1 MHWLLMAALI
11 TTLTSIE
18 TSAVSWLHGN
28 AGCRLDGRLVPA
40 GAAVLRMSSN
50 GRCCSIVWPEAR
62 RYAVYAQGGSDD
74 WHKVDEESGT
84 SVAWAGASSTYAVL
98 HQPKV
103 KTYPPTPSTF
113 ALLCLNTA
121 LLWVCLVCL
130 QPKQPEH
137 LSSTILCTLCKPAM
151 CCRGQSICSFTN
163 SDTASYCTG

>member
-1 MHWLLMAALI
+1 MVALT
-11 TTLTSIE
+11 TTLTSLE

-98 HQPKV
+98 HQPRV
-103 KTYPPTPSTF
+103 KTSFPPNF
-113 ALLCLNTA
+113 AILYLKMA

-137 LSSTILCTLCKPAM
+137 LTSTILCTLCKRMM
-151 CCRGQSICSFTN
+151 CYFGQSACSFTN
-163 SDTASYCTG
+163 PDTVNCCAG